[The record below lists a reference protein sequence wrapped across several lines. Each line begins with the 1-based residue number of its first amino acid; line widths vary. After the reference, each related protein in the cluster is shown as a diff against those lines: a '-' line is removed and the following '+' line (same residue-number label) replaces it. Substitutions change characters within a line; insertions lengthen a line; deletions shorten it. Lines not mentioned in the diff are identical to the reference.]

1 MSTVQPAHIRPGQAI
16 YLILATDRSAE
27 AATLRALWNRRTESS
42 AEKDALWAGY
52 YELRRTAEIA
62 IDDVVR
68 KGALLF
74 FGQQAAIHEARHV
87 NDVALQG
94 VLRGEA

>member
-16 YLILATDRSAE
+16 YLILATDRGAE
-27 AATLRALWNRRTESS
+27 AATLRALWERRTKSS
-42 AEKDALWAGY
+42 AEKDALWSGY
-52 YELRRTAEIA
+52 YELRRLAQNA

-87 NDVALQG
+87 NDAVLQG
-94 VLRGEA
+94 AQRGAA